1 MWEIGMSPQ
10 CILYR
15 MGKGGSIPPRR
26 RSSSSHSVFF
36 GRQGRGRREEE
47 WGTNDRK
54 RGKKKSVGDGRPK
67 ESMTKKGGKIFSFSP
82 CLSSPSGDKGD
93 FVKRNSAE
101 SSSPQPENRGFL
113 ECLVTRVRRELYCKK
128 KRTLKKGNSTRSLIN
143 TTGNHRIDLKRK
155 ESSGQAE
162 IPHLPHRRH
171 QLLRATFK
179 EKEIQIN

>member
-15 MGKGGSIPPRR
+15 MGKGELIPPRR

-36 GRQGRGRREEE
+36 GRQGRGREEE
-47 WGTNDRK
+47 WGTNDDRK
-54 RGKKKSVGDGRPK
+54 QRKKKSVGDGRK
-67 ESMTKKGGKIFSFSP
+67 ESMTKRGGKDFSLSP

-101 SSSPQPENRGFL
+101 SSSPRPENRGFL

-128 KRTLKKGNSTRSLIN
+128 KAHVKKGEFNKVSHKYHRQSQDRS
-143 TTGNHRIDLKRK
+143 
-155 ESSGQAE
+155 
-162 IPHLPHRRH
+162 
-171 QLLRATFK
+171 
-179 EKEIQIN
+179 